1 MIEIQEYVLPT
12 FLATI
17 SAASNVPYADG
28 SFPVTV
34 GALYTF
40 GKNVRGKAV
49 VTFLQWGYL
58 VMHTRTVNIESS
70 GNAVFDVNIIKDLK
84 LNTNYYDQ
92 QITVTVDF
100 TDSLTSK
107 SASASTEVTICQYR
121 YKIEF
126 KGSSTFKPNL
136 PYIFDFVVKRF
147 DGVPAA
153 ANTDIFIR
161 TEFDYSS
168 GSAVES
174 FVLDNAGDIELE
186 TDMPPSASSI
196 QIYATYEDASSVN
209 YINKISST
217 QDQFLTIHVLTPK

>member
-1 MIEIQEYVLPT
+1 M
-12 FLATI
+12 ATI
-17 SAASNVPYADG
+17 SVAPNVPYADG

-58 VMHTRTVNIESS
+58 VLHTRTVDIESS
-70 GNAVFDVNIIKDLK
+70 GNTVIDVNIIRDLK
-84 LNTNYYDQ
+84 IATNYYDQ
-92 QITVTVDF
+92 DITITVDF

-107 SASASTEVTICQYR
+107 SASASTKVTICQYR

-126 KGSSTFKPNL
+126 IGSSTFKPNL
-136 PYIFDFVVKRF
+136 PYIFDIIVKRF
-147 DGVPAA
+147 DGVPAP
-153 ANTDIFIR
+153 ANTDILIR
-161 TEFDYSS
+161 AEFDYSS

-186 TDMPPSASSI
+186 TDVPPSANSI
-196 QIYATYEDASSVN
+196 QIYATYQDASSVN
-209 YINKISST
+209 YISKISST
-217 QDQFLTIHVLTPK
+217 QDQFLTIRVLTTK